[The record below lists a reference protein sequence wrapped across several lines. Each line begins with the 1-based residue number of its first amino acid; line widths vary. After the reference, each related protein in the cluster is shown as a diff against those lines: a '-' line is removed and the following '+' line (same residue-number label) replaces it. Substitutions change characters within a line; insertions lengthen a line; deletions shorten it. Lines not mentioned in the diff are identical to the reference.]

1 MNKVSDRVEGRETF
15 PGSLVPG
22 TGRGDLIANLMTGAL
37 RLPLLAFG
45 YVVDRIRRLPGARF
59 ASPVV
64 PWLVRGAF
72 IAAAVLLLL
81 WMAEAS
87 PQRMSLADLAA
98 GKLSPMQSWV
108 IISGD
113 LRDDRGSQ
121 PGAYRYRLTDA
132 AAPNAYLDVRSS
144 VEWPLGST
152 TLSGQVLGGR
162 DGVPAGYEWSAPF
175 QADAVL
181 ADELPPPAIAFGL
194 IGLGVVVVAAR
205 RTSYPMFIAEAPARA
220 TSASGGLRV
229 RVRADRD
236 APAGPV
242 EGRVVGATLSFDR
255 KGGGAAELRVSD
267 RAPLF
272 VRLHSAFT
280 HNDVGRLRSLSSSE
294 PALRVR
300 AADDDLILVFES
312 ARDRDAAFA
321 TLGAEAQRLRPS
333 S

>member
-1 MNKVSDRVEGRETF
+1 
-15 PGSLVPG
+15 
-22 TGRGDLIANLMTGAL
+22 MTSAL
-37 RLPLLAFG
+37 RYPLLALG
-45 YVVDRIRRLPGARF
+45 YVVDRIRRLPGARR
-59 ASPVV
+59 ASPFV

-72 IAAAVLLLL
+72 IVAAVLLLL

-108 IISGD
+108 IVSGD
-113 LRDDRGSQ
+113 LQDDRGSQ

-144 VEWPLGST
+144 VELQLGET

-194 IGLGVVVVAAR
+194 IGLGVLVVAAR
-205 RTSYPMFIAEAPARA
+205 RTSYPMFIAETPTEVPPGWGLVNVVAHRDAGSSSPRLQPAA
-220 TSASGGLRV
+220 L
-229 RVRADRD
+229 DRD
-236 APAGPV
+236 
-242 EGRVVGATLSFDR
+242 T
-255 KGGGAAELRVSD
+255 GGGTAELRVQGS
-267 RAPLF
+267 RPLP

-280 HNDVGRLRSLSSSE
+280 RVDVGELRGLGSSV

-300 AADDDLILVFES
+300 AGDDDLTLGFS
-312 ARDRDAAFA
+312 SRRDRDATYA
-321 TLGAEAQRLRPS
+321 TLAAGAQPRSRPRPA
-333 S
+333 